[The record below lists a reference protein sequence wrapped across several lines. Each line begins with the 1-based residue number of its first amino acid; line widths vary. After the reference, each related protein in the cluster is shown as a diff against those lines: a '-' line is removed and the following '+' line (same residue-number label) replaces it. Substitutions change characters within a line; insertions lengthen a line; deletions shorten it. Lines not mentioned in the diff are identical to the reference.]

1 MGSFG
6 RGYILLKLNEIIK
19 SQILIIDYQ
28 HADELH
34 NFLIKPLIYQ
44 PKYNPYLL
52 LLNPIATCLLNG
64 YNYSM
69 VHEISCFKYGRWL
82 THNANLNHPKIQS
95 TQVWVTIQKGN

>member
-44 PKYNPYLL
+44 PKYLTKSIFIIIESNYYMFTKWVQLL
-52 LLNPIATCLLNG
+52 
-64 YNYSM
+64 
-69 VHEISCFKYGRWL
+69 YGSR
-82 THNANLNHPKIQS
+82 NFMF
-95 TQVWVTIQKGN
+95 QVWKMANP